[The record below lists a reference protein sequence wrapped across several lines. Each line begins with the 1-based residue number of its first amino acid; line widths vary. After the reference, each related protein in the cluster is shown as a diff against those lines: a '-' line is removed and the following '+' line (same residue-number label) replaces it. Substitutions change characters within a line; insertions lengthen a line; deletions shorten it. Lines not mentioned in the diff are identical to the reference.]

1 MTSRASGNSP
11 SANKGLTFRLSLMAL
26 GSFAFGFALVPLY
39 DVLCKV
45 TGAGDPQALVT
56 PAKVTE
62 APDESRTVTVEFITS
77 LASNGSFEFHPV
89 VAEMKV
95 HPGKLYEAE
104 FFAKNLT
111 GRDTV
116 AQAIPDIAP
125 GRATAFFRKTEC
137 FCFIPQPFAKDQG
150 RELAVRFIIDP
161 KLPADLDRIT
171 LAYVFYGQSQL
182 AGTGKSPLTLALS
195 PKDGGEGKI
204 PL

>member
-1 MTSRASGNSP
+1 
-11 SANKGLTFRLSLMAL
+11 MAL

-45 TGAGDPQALVT
+45 TGASDPQALVT

-62 APDESRTVTVEFITS
+62 APDESRTVTVEFVTS
-77 LASNGSFEFHPV
+77 LASNGSFEFRPE

-104 FFAKNLT
+104 FFARNLT
-111 GRDTV
+111 GHDTV

-137 FCFIPQPFAKDQG
+137 FCFTPQPFAKD
-150 RELAVRFIIDP
+150 E
-161 KLPADLDRIT
+161 
-171 LAYVFYGQSQL
+171 
-182 AGTGKSPLTLALS
+182 
-195 PKDGGEGKI
+195 
-204 PL
+204 